1 MVHRFTENE
10 DALALP
16 EGSSDLPA
24 PPTSDAVEP
33 GFRSTLR
40 RLVKGRPTLSDV
52 WLLLPPLGL
61 LIVLNFTLI
70 RPNDFWWHLRTGQI
84 IFDTGVIPT
93 TDLFSFTRAAQ
104 PWTNQGW
111 LMQVILFLLYRAGGL
126 PLIIFFHALTIV
138 GGYVLVEA
146 ACLRS
151 RSQRAAALAT
161 LAAAAIGVA
170 NWNVRPQSASF
181 LFFGLLLF
189 VLERH
194 RTRGGKSIWVLP
206 GLFALW
212 VNLHGGFIFGMGLLG
227 IYGLAHVSENFI
239 RRRASGKV
247 LLQEPAVVVAS
258 ILALSLNPS
267 GPIGI
272 VRYVLGFFRSDA
284 TQNLNIEFM
293 PLNLRTLDGV
303 CFFGLMAL
311 FILLM
316 YRRPVTLPP
325 YLLSAMF
332 VFGFF
337 ALYSRRVAPWFGF
350 VLAPAFA
357 QLMTRNLAS
366 GKSSTVRRQGKSI
379 FNNLLLAL
387 LGFLVLLSLPW
398 WRSHLPV
405 PDGRRSYVALAET
418 PIQAT
423 QELCRLSDDVRV
435 FNDMGYGSYLIWACP
450 QAPVFIDTRIEL
462 YSEEMW
468 QDYLLIINAQFGW
481 EDALAKYGVNTIFA
495 RKDQE
500 KVLVA
505 AAKVSG
511 QWQTL
516 FEDEHTVLLRRVPPS
531 TG

>member
-170 NWNVRPQSASF
+170 NWNVRPQSVSF

-227 IYGLAHVSENFI
+227 IYGLALVRTSSGAG
-239 RRRASGKV
+239 RRARK
-247 LLQEPAVVVAS
+247 P
-258 ILALSLNPS
+258 
-267 GPIGI
+267 
-272 VRYVLGFFRSDA
+272 FR
-284 TQNLNIEFM
+284 
-293 PLNLRTLDGV
+293 G
-303 CFFGLMAL
+303 
-311 FILLM
+311 
-316 YRRPVTLPP
+316 
-325 YLLSAMF
+325 
-332 VFGFF
+332 
-337 ALYSRRVAPWFGF
+337 
-350 VLAPAFA
+350 
-357 QLMTRNLAS
+357 
-366 GKSSTVRRQGKSI
+366 
-379 FNNLLLAL
+379 
-387 LGFLVLLSLPW
+387 
-398 WRSHLPV
+398 
-405 PDGRRSYVALAET
+405 
-418 PIQAT
+418 
-423 QELCRLSDDVRV
+423 
-435 FNDMGYGSYLIWACP
+435 
-450 QAPVFIDTRIEL
+450 
-462 YSEEMW
+462 
-468 QDYLLIINAQFGW
+468 
-481 EDALAKYGVNTIFA
+481 
-495 RKDQE
+495 
-500 KVLVA
+500 
-505 AAKVSG
+505 
-511 QWQTL
+511 
-516 FEDEHTVLLRRVPPS
+516 
-531 TG
+531 